1 MLGKVTED
9 ILLKIFLT
17 LIDGQVIFLCT
28 ASVKFGSV
36 GRIPPV
42 ALATLKNARNQIHGL
57 DNNGRR
63 KKPECLL
70 LPLP

>member
-1 MLGKVTED
+1 MLGKVIED

-17 LIDGQVIFLCT
+17 LTDGQLICFCT
-28 ASVKFGSV
+28 ASVKFSSD

-57 DNNGRR
+57 DNNGQR
-63 KKPECLL
+63 KN
-70 LPLP
+70 